1 LLSTQDLAAFA
12 NALDR
17 RRTDYATL
25 LKGLTFPRPIGEDV
39 VPALEEFLPNHPDRL
54 LSIEDAH
61 VLVRLIPSA

>member
-1 LLSTQDLAAFA
+1 
-12 NALDR
+12 LDR